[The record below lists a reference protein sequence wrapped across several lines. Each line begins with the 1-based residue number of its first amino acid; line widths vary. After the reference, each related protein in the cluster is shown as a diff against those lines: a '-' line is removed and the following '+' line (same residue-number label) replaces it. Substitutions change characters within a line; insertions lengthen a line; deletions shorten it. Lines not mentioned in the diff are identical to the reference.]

1 MIHLGYSHYLLVR
14 KRFDEALE
22 ENRRALDLAPLDILC
37 SMHLAWLYY
46 DSHDG
51 EKAVAQSKRV
61 LEMDPAFT
69 GAYLYVARGYE
80 LQGKWPETIAAYEQA
95 RGSYGVQYLAG
106 VAHAWAASG
115 NRRQAEAALAK
126 LNEFS
131 KQNYVS
137 PLAFAEYYAALGDRD
152 RAFEWLERGYRQRA
166 PGLIELE
173 VSYVWDNL
181 RTDPRFHSLERRVGF

>member
-1 MIHLGYSHYLLVR
+1 VR
-14 KRFDEALE
+14 DT
-22 ENRRALDLAPLDILC
+22 
-37 SMHLAWLYY
+37 Y
-46 DSHDG
+46 
-51 EKAVAQSKRV
+51 
-61 LEMDPAFT
+61 
-69 GAYLYVARGYE
+69 GA
-80 LQGKWPETIAAYEQA
+80 
-95 RGSYGVQYLAG
+95 QYLAG

-126 LNEFS
+126 LREFS

-137 PLAFAEYYAALGDRD
+137 PLMFAGYYAALPDRD

-181 RTDPRFHSLERRVGF
+181 RTDQRFHSLERRVGF